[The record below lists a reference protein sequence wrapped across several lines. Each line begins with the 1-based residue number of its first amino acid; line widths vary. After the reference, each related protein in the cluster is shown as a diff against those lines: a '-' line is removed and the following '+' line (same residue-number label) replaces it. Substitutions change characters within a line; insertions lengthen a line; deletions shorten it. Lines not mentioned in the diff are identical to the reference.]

1 MAMYMSA
8 IVIGVIGGTYASVPL
23 YKVFCQRTGFGGTTQ
38 RVDDRSIEEDKKS
51 KLMGKLYE
59 MSNAPADKKKQ
70 GHTWTDE

>member
-1 MAMYMSA
+1 M
-8 IVIGVIGGTYASVPL
+8 
-23 YKVFCQRTGFGGTTQ
+23 FCQRTGFGGTTQ

-70 GHTWTDE
+70 GHTWTDEGEGGGGRWRWEVDWWR